1 MSFSTERFAAY
12 LARQDIPWPR
22 LPSGA
27 LCLDDDT
34 FKEMAKAYPAEIGP
48 IRETRYTLSALKLR
62 DLAVGAD
69 GRNRCLLSV
78 FGSKSSRNQP
88 SNSRYIFGPSTWL
101 RSLIKPEPGRAVAYC
116 DWSQQELAIAAYLSG
131 DETMQEAYVSGDVY
145 LTFAK
150 LAGAAPPEATKATHA
165 AVREQFKTV
174 CLGVLYGLSEQGLAW
189 RLDVPL
195 STGRWLLSLHKTIFW
210 RYWAWSDQVEIQG
223 MLGGTLRSMFGWHMH
238 TGPEANAR
246 SLRNFPMQSS
256 GAEMLRLACCLCTES
271 GIEVHGPVHDALLVG
286 GSLEAIESV
295 VAQTQA
301 CMEEASLLVLPGFPL
316 RSEAKIVRYPDRY
329 VDPRGAQLWE
339 TVQSILKET
348 REEVPF

>member
-1 MSFSTERFAAY
+1 MSFSIERFAEY
-12 LARQDIPWPR
+12 LARLDIPWPR
-22 LPSGA
+22 LPSGT

-34 FKEMAKAYPAEIGP
+34 FKEMAKTYPAEIGP
-48 IRETRYTLSALKLR
+48 IREARYTLSQLKLR
-62 DLAVGAD
+62 DLAVGSD

-88 SNSRYIFGPSTWL
+88 STSRYIFGPSTWL
-101 RSLIKPEPGRAVAYC
+101 RSLIKPEPGQAIAYC

-150 LAGAAPPEATKATHA
+150 LAGAAPPDATKATHA

-174 CLGVLYGLSEQGLAW
+174 CLGVLYGLSEKGLAR
-189 RLDVPL
+189 RLGVPL
-195 STGRWLLSLHKTIFW
+195 STGRWLLHRHKEVFW

-238 TGPEANAR
+238 TGPAANPR
-246 SLRNFPMQSS
+246 SLRNFPMQSG
-256 GAEMLRLACCLCTES
+256 GAEMLRLACCLCTEH

-286 GSLEAIESV
+286 ASIEAIEST

-301 CMEEASLLVLPGFPL
+301 FMEQASLLVLPGFPL
-316 RSEAKIVRYPDRY
+316 RTEAKIVAYPERY

-339 TVQSILKET
+339 TVQRLLEET